1 MIKYIEINTKT
12 QIITPTEKGE
22 AIFDVILKSI
32 PDMLNPELTASWEK
46 GLEMV
51 AKKEIGPDI
60 FMDKL
65 EKYINSKF
73 DKLVV
78 KM

>member
-1 MIKYIEINTKT
+1 M
-12 QIITPTEKGE
+12 
-22 AIFDVILKSI
+22 
-32 PDMLNPELTASWEK
+32 PDMLNPKLTASWEK

-51 AKKEIGPDI
+51 AKKEIEPSI

-65 EKYINSKF
+65 TNYINSKF
-73 DKLVV
+73 NKLVI